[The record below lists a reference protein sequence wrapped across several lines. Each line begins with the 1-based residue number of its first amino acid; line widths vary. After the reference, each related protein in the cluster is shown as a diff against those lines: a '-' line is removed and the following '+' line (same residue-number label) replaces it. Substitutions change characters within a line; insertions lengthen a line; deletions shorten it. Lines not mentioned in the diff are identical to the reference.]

1 MSLCTLYIKMLKIKK
16 KVLEHGYR
24 TWRTLC
30 CILLAKKTV
39 VEPPPAKECLLQ
51 VFNLVNGDAVSVEI
65 TGHNIFPDKIES
77 YKVRSSCLKIH

>member
-1 MSLCTLYIKMLKIKK
+1 MVYSVLYF
-16 KVLEHGYR
+16 
-24 TWRTLC
+24 
-30 CILLAKKTV
+30 LAKKTV

-77 YKVRSSCLKIH
+77 HKVRSYNNFKFV